1 MTHYLICAKI
11 GRVRGGMDMQP
22 KFEVKH
28 TVGGAYNLNYH
39 LVWTTAFNRKVLD
52 DEIAEYIKEVA
63 LEAAGKIGVQV
74 HLFEIV
80 DDHYVNCLLSAP
92 PKISVTDILKI
103 LKGKTAMY
111 AVKKYPE
118 LKSLCYKQ
126 KLWNRSFYAET
137 VGSITKRT
145 VKRYLQNQERGS
157 NPEVHLQ
164 TGEEMPSWIDR

>member
-1 MTHYLICAKI
+1 
-11 GRVRGGMDMQP
+11 MQP
-22 KFEVKH
+22 KFEVQH

-118 LKSLCYKQ
+118 LKT
-126 KLWNRSFYAET
+126 RSKIVISDA
-137 VGSITKRT
+137 R
-145 VKRYLQNQERGS
+145 RG
-157 NPEVHLQ
+157 
-164 TGEEMPSWIDR
+164 MPGQVSGHKKKAPVLRFQMS

>member
-1 MTHYLICAKI
+1 MK
-11 GRVRGGMDMQP
+11 Q

-28 TVGGAYNLNYH
+28 TIGGAFNLNYH
-39 LVWTTAFNRKVLD
+39 LVWTTAFNRKVLT
-52 DEIAEYIKEVA
+52 DEISDYIKEVA
-63 LEAAGKIGVQV
+63 LEAAEKIEVEV
-74 HLFEIV
+74 HLFEV
-80 DDHYVNCLLSAP
+80 LDGHYVNCLLSAP

-118 LKSLCYKQ
+118 LKSQCYKQ

-137 VGSITKRT
+137 VGCVTKRT

-157 NPEVHLQ
+157 KPEINLQ
-164 TGEEMPSWIDR
+164 SGEEIPRDIK